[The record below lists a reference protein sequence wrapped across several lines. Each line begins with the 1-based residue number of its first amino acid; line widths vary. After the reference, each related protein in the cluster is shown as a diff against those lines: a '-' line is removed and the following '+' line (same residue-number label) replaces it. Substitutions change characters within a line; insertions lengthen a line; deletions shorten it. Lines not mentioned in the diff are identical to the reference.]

1 MTKVGPR
8 TVRVKSQKRHLA
20 YCCFN
25 SSKYDYDFETSE
37 MSLLIAQDSYLRNSL
52 LHYIGSDIGI
62 HIYSRPAYM
71 DEYEPLEEELQ
82 KLYDTYMQKFRNQ
95 AYLEQ
100 ILEEHNRTEQD
111 KTEVT
116 GLLSFISRF
125 MKFTTK
131 DNYFQS
137 TI

>member
-1 MTKVGPR
+1 
-8 TVRVKSQKRHLA
+8 
-20 YCCFN
+20 
-25 SSKYDYDFETSE
+25 
-37 MSLLIAQDSYLRNSL
+37 MSLLIAQDSCLRNSL